1 MVSGYKQKEKMLM
14 RNRVWL
20 SVFVLVVLVSATPM
34 WAQGFRRIATIEVPG
49 EPLVSFDISWVDE
62 PGTTYYLADRS
73 NAGIDIFDA
82 HTNRF
87 VDRVG
92 GFVGLDP
99 RGTPYSGPNGIV
111 VIDDRGELWAG
122 DGDSTVKVIDL
133 HSRQIIDEIDT
144 GGAKRADEIAY
155 DPQDEIIL
163 VTNNEESPPYAS
175 FIAAE
180 THEILGT
187 LEFPEA
193 TDGLE
198 QPVWDKDNER
208 FLLAIPQTRANP
220 GGEID
225 VIDPK
230 SMEVIDVFPLSPGC
244 SPHGLDI
251 GPDQQAIVGCSLMA
265 NARTIIM
272 DTRDG
277 TIVAT
282 ITQVGGSD
290 QVWFNPGD
298 GNYYLGARSNPG
310 GPVLGI
316 IDAKTNM
323 WLQNVPTTPAAH
335 SVAASSLNNHVFVP
349 LTPVASDRACPRGC
363 IGVYAGSDDDD

>member
-1 MVSGYKQKEKMLM
+1 M
-14 RNRVWL
+14 RNRVGL
-20 SVFVLVVLVSATPM
+20 SVFVLMVLVSATPM
-34 WAQGFRRIATIEVPG
+34 WAQGFQRIATIEVPG
-49 EPLVSFDISWVDE
+49 VPLANFDISWVDE
-62 PGTTYYLADRS
+62 SGTTYYLADRS

-82 HTNRF
+82 RTNRF
-87 VDRVG
+87 EVRVE
-92 GFVGLDP
+92 GFVGVDP
-99 RGTPYSGPNGIV
+99 RGNPYSGPNGII
-111 VIDDRGELWAG
+111 VIDDRHELWAG

-133 HSRQIIDEIDT
+133 DSWQIVDVIDT
-144 GGAKRADEIAY
+144 GGEKRADEMAY
-155 DPQDEIIL
+155 DPQDEIML
-163 VTNNEESPPYAS
+163 VTNNEENPPYAS
-175 FIAAE
+175 FISTE

-187 LEFPEA
+187 LEFPDA

-208 FLLAIPQTRANP
+208 FLLAVPQTRANQ

-230 SMEVIDVFPLSPGC
+230 TMMVTNIFPLNLGKDIRC

-277 TIVAT
+277 NIIAT

-298 GNYYLGARSNPG
+298 GNYYLGARSNPD

-316 IDAKTNM
+316 IDAATNT
-323 WLQNVPTTPAAH
+323 WLQNVPTAPAAH
-335 SVAASSLNNHVFVP
+335 SVAASPLNNQVFVP
-349 LTPVASDRACPRGC
+349 LTPVESDSDCPRGC
-363 IGVYAGSDDDD
+363 IGVYASSDDNN